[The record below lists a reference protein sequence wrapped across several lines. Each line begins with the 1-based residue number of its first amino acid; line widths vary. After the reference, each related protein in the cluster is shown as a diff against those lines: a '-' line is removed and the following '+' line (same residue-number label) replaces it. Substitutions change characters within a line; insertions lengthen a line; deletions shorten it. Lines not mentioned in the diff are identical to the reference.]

1 MAKRILQVFLV
12 IIFIILVVCGI
23 IVGSYVFAS
32 PNTDA
37 GSDGRLMISG
47 AWVDEKNDRQL
58 LVDENGKFT
67 YAELESGDV
76 IADGWYRMD
85 ENRKVL
91 KLFMLPGHHTEAFDQ
106 HINLFF
112 FAQISYSN
120 LTDAK
125 NATKDPKNINKE
137 LYTLE
142 NAPKC
147 TFMIKNPDNN
157 EGVILNMVMP
167 EKTLELYSH
176 GKHFSAKK
184 V

>member
-12 IIFIILVVCGI
+12 IVFILLVVCGI

-37 GSDGRLMISG
+37 NSDGRLLISG
-47 AWVDEKNDRQL
+47 AWIDEKSDKKL
-58 LVDENGKFT
+58 EVDENGKFK
-67 YAELESGDV
+67 YSELKSGEV
-76 IADGWYRMD
+76 IADGWYRLD
-85 ENRKVL
+85 ETRKAL
-91 KLFMLPGHHTEAFDQ
+91 KLFVLPGHHTEAFDS

-125 NATKDPKNINKE
+125 NVKKVVNKE
-137 LYTLE
+137 TYKLE
-142 NAPKC
+142 DAPKC
-147 TFMIKNPDNN
+147 TFLIKNNGDN
-157 EGVILNMVMP
+157 EGVVLNMIMP